1 MNAPVMAIYSIDDLS
16 ISMFLKKTT
25 LFNVFFCCK
34 NYTFQIISPKS
45 AVEKSKEN
53 AWIESK

>member
-25 LFNVFFCCK
+25 LFNVF
-34 NYTFQIISPKS
+34 S
-45 AVEKSKEN
+45 AAKITLFK
-53 AWIESK
+53 

>member
-25 LFNVFFCCK
+25 LFNVFLLQKLHFSNNKPQKRGRKIKGKCLD
-34 NYTFQIISPKS
+34 
-45 AVEKSKEN
+45 
-53 AWIESK
+53 